1 MFIIKDLKFTKKIF
15 YSFFLISLLPQIII
29 SKEKDNSIV
38 PKKKEKIIIVVSH
51 KNIKQNIFDKTYMM
65 ENGKIYAEEKN
76 A

>member
-38 PKKKEKIIIVVSH
+38 PKEKEKILNSILS
-51 KNIKQNIFDKTYMM
+51 KKQKKM
-65 ENGKIYAEEKN
+65 G
-76 A
+76 